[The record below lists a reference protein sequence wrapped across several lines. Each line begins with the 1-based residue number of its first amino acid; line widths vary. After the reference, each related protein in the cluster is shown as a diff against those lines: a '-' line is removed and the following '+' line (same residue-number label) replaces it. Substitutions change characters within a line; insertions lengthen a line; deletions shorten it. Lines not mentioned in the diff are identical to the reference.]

1 MLFAR
6 SATNCFSIAENTR
19 PVLFQVMIPSQRAWC
34 ASATQRNPSQQ
45 DILLHLTAVSV
56 FLSIP
61 SLLLRFYLI
70 SFACSSALLSLF
82 FLLLFSS
89 FSPFLFL
96 SACVHSHC
104 FPISWTA
111 SHFSFLISP
120 PSLPPLCSCSPLLS
134 SVLPSHLFALVLLH
148 GHQRLYTEQRVITFV
163 LHRDSLIGFMPPA
176 SATSAEKEIE
186 AFCHI

>member
-120 PSLPPLCSCSPLLS
+120 PSLPALL
-134 SVLPSHLFALVLLH
+134 LFP
-148 GHQRLYTEQRVITFV
+148 
-163 LHRDSLIGFMPPA
+163 SLILCA
-176 SATSAEKEIE
+176 SLSFICLSFAPRSSASL
-186 AFCHI
+186 H

>member
-82 FLLLFSS
+82 FCFS
-89 FSPFLFL
+89 FRAFL
-96 SACVHSHC
+96 
-104 FPISWTA
+104 
-111 SHFSFLISP
+111 HFSFSQLVSTPIAFQFLGLLLTSP
-120 PSLPPLCSCSPLLS
+120 SSFPHLVSPLCSCSPLLS
-134 SVLPSHLFALVLLH
+134 SVLPSHLFASVLLH